1 MRFGHI
7 VIVSIGPFL
16 LPGLGAASS
25 LLLLQGA
32 KQDAIIRLLVWMA
45 LGLLVYVFY
54 GRRHSEINNPRLD
67 EQSMRVIHENFSTNS
82 LHYNGYLDDDLRQQ
96 YARQVARQMDYD
108 QPRRRRSDY
117 TVDGRPSSEHGIR
130 DLGHSYEMSGLPPN
144 GSSPFDDG
152 LSDGA
157 VDSGHGVGAPTTPSE
172 GHQEAIE
179 DVIDVPEH
187 LSGHTEVKDQSS
199 SNARSSTQPLQA
211 SPQTYPE
218 MARVTPRIS

>member
-1 MRFGHI
+1 MRFGYI

-45 LGLLVYVFY
+45 IGLLVYVFY
-54 GRRHSEINNPRLD
+54 GRRHSEINNPRP
-67 EQSMRVIHENFSTNS
+67 EESMRVIHENFSTNT
-82 LHYNGYLDDDLRQQ
+82 LNYNGYLDDDLRQQ

-117 TVDGRPSSEHGIR
+117 TVDGRPSSEHDIR

-172 GHQEAIE
+172 DHQEALE

-187 LSGHTEVKDQSS
+187 LSNHAEVKDQTS
-199 SNARSSTQPLQA
+199 SNTRISTQSLQA

-218 MARVTPRIS
+218 MAHVSPKTS